1 MSIERVDPI
10 ASIEEG
16 EVTGRIQVDADG
28 YEHFIPA
35 TPEDQARLEAY
46 ISEELE
52 AAIKDS
58 EAKWDAALKN
68 RKAFNAMSDK
78 DELLTIPIC
87 KRDALQQ
94 IAWTY
99 NTLTRK
105 KPIVSVTPDE
115 PGEVE
120 VIVPE
125 EVTDPFGNKVV
136 QPKTVTLTSE
146 DEAKGLED
154 LLQFKL
160 IKRQGFK
167 KKLATVVSDCIKGE
181 TPTYLKVHY
190 CRDYKTVKQREIVDE
205 VIRDANGLPVF
216 DGESFAKKKVI
227 RVIDKR
233 VPIGEAAKIDSVP
246 VYNIAMVADALDP
259 EEAPLVGEKKYM
271 DTTALRAKISSGEYG
286 LAPESG
292 TPEFEVLIKA
302 RGSIYEGDKPAKE
315 LATIT
320 NSIANAPRGL
330 HDVWHVKY
338 YFPAKLIDIDP
349 ETGEEETR
357 IEVLSLCSDFH
368 RTARKALCAYLN
380 PYWHGGRGLYP
391 FFQRQST
398 HQFVGESTVEDV
410 APFQRLASAIFHS
423 QLANA
428 RQANMKAYLVRRG
441 SAAWAWLD
449 KNEVRPG
456 ARIPFDDQQDVT
468 PFQIGSDFRSMEP
481 ELSLVLSE
489 SARMSAVG
497 DYDRGQANIS
507 RTSTSTFM
515 ASQESG
521 KQQPSMVLDL
531 MRDDLAR
538 ALTAYVQV
546 LQQFSPY
553 GESIPFQDEKT
564 KAAISKAVYFPR
576 EAITTQFGFTITASA
591 EDQSQEAEFEQNM
604 MVLQQIEM
612 DNQSSAQLLALILA
626 PGTPPP
632 VQKLYT
638 KMLARKQFALGN
650 VIPRQ
655 DKDKFV
661 LDTETVEEVLTA
673 LNQMMAQAQATGGM
687 SDGSEGL
694 PPAISGGDV
703 SAPPGFAGDMAA
715 VGGEPGLPADFGGAP
730 PGALPP
736 DFSGGGF

>member
-1 MSIERVDPI
+1 MQIDRHDIV
-10 ASIEEG
+10 ASIESG
-16 EVTGRIQVDADG
+16 EVSGRIQVDADG

-35 TPEDQARLEAY
+35 SPEDKARLDAY

-58 EAKWDAALKN
+58 EETWNRALKN
-68 RKAFNAMSDK
+68 RKAFNAMSDR

-115 PGEVE
+115 PGEMQ
-120 VIVPE
+120 VIVPQ
-125 EVTDPFGNKVV
+125 EVDDPFLGKRIE
-136 QPKTVTLTSE
+136 PKAMTLTSE

-160 IKRQGFK
+160 LKRQDFK

-190 CRDYKTVKQREIVDE
+190 CRDEKVVRQREIVE
-205 VIRDANGLPVF
+205 EPVRTEE
-216 DGESFAKKKVI
+216 GVTVATKKAL
-227 RVIDKR
+227 RVVDKR
-233 VPIGEAAKIDSVP
+233 VPIGESARIDCVP

-259 EEAPLVGEKKYM
+259 EEAPLVGEKKYQ
-271 DTTALRAKISSGEYG
+271 DSTALRAKISSGEYNLAPAYGSEECEALLRRRGSVYDADSSSKG
-286 LAPESG
+286 LASVSG
-292 TPEFEVLIKA
+292 
-302 RGSIYEGDKPAKE
+302 SM
-315 LATIT
+315 
-320 NSIANAPRGL
+320 ANAPREM
-330 HDVWHVKY
+330 HDVWHVKF
-338 YFPAKLIDIDP
+338 YFPAKLIDINP
-349 ETGEEETR
+349 ETGEEESR
-357 IEVLSLCSDFH
+357 IEVLSLCGDYH
-368 RTARKALCAYLN
+368 RAARTALSAYLN
-380 PYWHGGRGLYP
+380 PYWHGGRGLFP

-441 SAAWAWLD
+441 SAAWSWFD
-449 KNEVRPG
+449 QNEVRPG
-456 ARIPFDDQQDVT
+456 SRIPFDDEKDVQ
-468 PFQIGSDFRSMEP
+468 PYQIGSDFRSMEP
-481 ELSLVLSE
+481 ELSLVFSE
-489 SARMSAVG
+489 AARLTNVG
-497 DYDRGQANIS
+497 DYDRNLANIS

-531 MRDDLAR
+531 MREGLSR
-538 ALTAYVQV
+538 VLTAYVQV

-553 GESIPFQDEKT
+553 GEQIPFQDEKT

-604 MVLQQIEM
+604 MLLQQIEE
-612 DNQSSAQLLALILA
+612 DNQSSAQLLALILQ

-655 DKDKFV
+655 DKEKYI
-661 LDTETVEEVLTA
+661 LDTETVEDVLAA
-673 LNQMMAQAQATGGM
+673 LNQMMAEAQSQGGM
-687 SDGSEGL
+687 TDGTEGL
-694 PPAISGGDV
+694 PPADAGADV
-703 SAPPGFAGDMAA
+703 SASSGFPGDLAA
-715 VGGEPGLPADFGGAP
+715 VGGELGLPADFGGAP
-730 PGALPP
+730 SGALPP
-736 DFSGGGF
+736 DLDGGEFGPAF